1 MENVIQISSWEDRRI
16 AGYRNLKDSQL
27 RERQSRFI
35 IEGKLVLE
43 RFVIESPMTCESVLV
58 LEKHVET
65 VKKLKMVSG
74 KSFDIF
80 QASQEVMDAIV
91 GFNFHR
97 GFLALGKRSEEL
109 ELSKI
114 VSSSSLLVLLERV
127 LNPENI
133 GSVFRNAAALGADAV
148 ILSADCADPLY
159 RLATRV
165 SIGTTTTLPW
175 IRVSDFASTL
185 MTLRSFGVRLFAMSP
200 SCDSQSLSCSDT
212 THRPAAIVLGSEGDG
227 LTAASIDACDAT
239 LRIDMANE
247 VDSLNVATAAA
258 VGLFHFRR

>member
-1 MENVIQISSWEDRRI
+1 LENVIQISSWEDERI

-27 RERQSRFI
+27 REQQGRFI
-35 IEGKLVLE
+35 IEGKLVVK
-43 RFVIESPMTCESVLV
+43 RFVIESVMSCESVLV

-65 VKKLKMVSG
+65 AQKYKIDSG

-80 QASQEVMDAIV
+80 QASQEVMDAVV

-97 GFLALGKRSEEL
+97 GFLALGQRPEEL
-109 ELSKI
+109 DLTKI

-185 MTLRSFGVRLFAMSP
+185 TTLRSFGVRLFAMSP
-200 SCDSQSLSCSDT
+200 SIDSQLLSDSDT
-212 THRPAAIVLGSEGDG
+212 TLRPAAIVLGSEGDG
-227 LTAASIDACDAT
+227 LTSASINACHAK
-239 LRIDMANE
+239 LRIDMAND

-258 VGLFHFRR
+258 IGLFQFRR